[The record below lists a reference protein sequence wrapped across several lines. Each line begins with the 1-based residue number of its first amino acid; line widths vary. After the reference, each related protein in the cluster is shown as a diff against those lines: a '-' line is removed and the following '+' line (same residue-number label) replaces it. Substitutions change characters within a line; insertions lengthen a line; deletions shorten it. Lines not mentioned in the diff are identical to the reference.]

1 MRGWGAKT
9 PKRTTLWSNSRA
21 IRKFQTAA
29 KYSKGPKKKHQLADV
44 YVDKAGRKRYKGNR
58 HLKGSQCKTEFHVFY
73 SSWCFQFVPC
83 SCYSAIHLTACIS
96 HIYIYI
102 YFFFMD
108 LREYPRAFGVRFAH
122 TMKYFQKE
130 RAMVTYRNDD
140 ANWLQLDW
148 HGWETHMF
156 HQHESWES

>member
-1 MRGWGAKT
+1 MFTLTKLGGRDTKETAISRGRSAKLSFMCF
-9 PKRTTLWSNSRA
+9 TLLDVSNLSHA
-21 IRKFQTAA
+21 VATVLYILQ
-29 KYSKGPKKKHQLADV
+29 HV
-44 YVDKAGRKRYKGNR
+44 Y
-58 HLKGSQCKTEFHVFY
+58 H
-73 SSWCFQFVPC
+73 
-83 SCYSAIHLTACIS
+83 
-96 HIYIYI
+96 IYI

-156 HQHESWES
+156 HQHES